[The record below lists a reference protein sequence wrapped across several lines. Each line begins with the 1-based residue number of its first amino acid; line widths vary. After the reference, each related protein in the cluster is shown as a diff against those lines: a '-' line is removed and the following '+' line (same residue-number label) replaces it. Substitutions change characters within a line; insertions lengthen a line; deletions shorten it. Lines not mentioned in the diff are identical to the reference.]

1 MPATPDDACKGPRAV
16 TLNILCPFRPP
27 PSRFTFHNVPL
38 GTTVAQLHTRL
49 AQIILG
55 HVPATSRLI
64 FLGRPLT
71 VDSATLEEVLGPV
84 NVKVDLQVPLVYK
97 LTRNLAI
104 RAPTSSNIP
113 NAAALSAQPDLAQE
127 LRRLH
132 GLHDPR
138 AILDRHQAILRGL
151 GFGSAPGTT
160 QSAVSTGSNDHPIYQ
175 SVGPNGQN
183 AIIIPASPRTTH
195 QTIRFRYQTS
205 STTGP
210 NVNAAA
216 GANPNPADRAM
227 AENLVRQA
235 LVNNQ
240 QLRQNGNAA
249 NPAAIGRFMSRVW
262 LFIRLYFFCYVISA
276 PGTWTRIFFVIAALL
291 ISALSDTNV
300 PQVLH
305 SIIVQPL
312 QRHLERLAHMGG
324 PGQPANNPPQNHIL
338 GEITDYFRRA
348 ERSIVLLLASL
359 VPGIGERQVEAR
371 NAAEAEAR
379 NAAEV
384 EARNAAEA
392 EAREQEQ
399 PQQQPQEDPE
409 AQVRVEDTQDSQNV
423 QRPQQPPAP
432 VPVPAD
438 W

>member
-1 MPATPDDACKGPRAV
+1 MSTTPYDASKGPRAV
-16 TLNILCPFRPP
+16 TLNVLCPFLPP

-38 GTTVAQLHTRL
+38 VTTIAQLQARL
-49 AQIILG
+49 AQVILG
-55 HVPATSRLI
+55 RVPAKSRLI

-71 VDSATLEEVLGPV
+71 VDSATLEEVFGPV
-84 NVKVDLQVPLVYK
+84 N
-97 LTRNLAI
+97 
-104 RAPTSSNIP
+104 APSISNIP
-113 NAAALSAQPDLAQE
+113 HPVAPSAQPALAQE

-138 AILDRHQAILRGL
+138 AILERHQAILQGL
-151 GFGSAPGTT
+151 GFGGGPSAT
-160 QSAVSTGSNDHPIYQ
+160 QSTVQTDSNDHPIYQ
-175 SVGPNGQN
+175 CVGPGGQN
-183 AIIIPASPRTTH
+183 AIIIPASTRTTH
-195 QTIRFRYQTS
+195 QTVQFHYQS
-205 STTGP
+205 SSSVGP
-210 NVNAAA
+210 EINVAA

-227 AENLVRQA
+227 AENIVRQA

-240 QLRQNGNAA
+240 QRRQIGNAA
-249 NPAAIGRFMSRVW
+249 NPPGIGRFMSRVW

-305 SIIVQPL
+305 GIIVQPL
-312 QRHLERLAHMGG
+312 QRHLESLAHMGG
-324 PGQPANNPPQNHIL
+324 PGQPATNPPQNHIL
-338 GEITDYFRRA
+338 GEISDYFRRA
-348 ERSIVLLLASL
+348 ERSFVLFLASL

-392 EAREQEQ
+392 EAREQE
-399 PQQQPQEDPE
+399 PAPEQQQSSQERPE
-409 AQVRVEDTQDSQNV
+409 TQVRVEDTQDNQNI
-423 QRPQQPPAP
+423 QRPQQPLAP

>member
-38 GTTVAQLHTRL
+38 GTTVAQLQARL